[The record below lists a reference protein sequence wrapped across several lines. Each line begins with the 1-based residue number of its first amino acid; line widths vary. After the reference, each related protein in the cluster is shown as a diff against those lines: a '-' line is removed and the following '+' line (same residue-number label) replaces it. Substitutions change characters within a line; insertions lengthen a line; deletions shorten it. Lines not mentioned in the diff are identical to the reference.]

1 MRLRRKAALAFA
13 SLAVLGATATAA
25 ATTAQAATVTSVC
38 VGSGGGGLCFNDWN
52 GASSGPVKMFAH
64 GVANDSFRVE
74 VLGGYCN
81 NGRVDANPAC
91 PYWNGSGWNSQLE
104 GGSIVQIRSTVTN
117 RCIGTDTAGNLNIGP
132 CPPTSGGG
140 GSNIW
145 VTYIIPGC
153 TASGDLALS
162 SVYWVNHNHDA
173 VPNNDVVY
181 ALGGSGSQPFVG
193 GGGSNSATCFRYAN
207 Q

>member
-1 MRLRRKAALAFA
+1 VKLRRKAVLAFF
-13 SLAVLGATATAA
+13 SLAVLAGATVAAA
-25 ATTAQAATVTSVC
+25 ATAQAVTVTSVC
-38 VGSGGGGLCFNDWN
+38 VGSGGAGLCLNDWN
-52 GASSGPVKMFAH
+52 GASSG
-64 GVANDSFRVE
+64 
-74 VLGGYCN
+74 N

-117 RCIGTDTAGNLNIGP
+117 RCIGTDSAGNLNIGA
-132 CPPTSGGG
+132 CPPVSGGG

-145 VTYIIPGC
+145 VTFIITGC
-153 TASGDLALS
+153 TSPGDLALS
-162 SVYWVNHNHDA
+162 SVYWVNHNLDA
-173 VPNNDVVY
+173 VPNNDIVY
-181 ALGGSGSQPFVG
+181 ANGGSGSQPFVG